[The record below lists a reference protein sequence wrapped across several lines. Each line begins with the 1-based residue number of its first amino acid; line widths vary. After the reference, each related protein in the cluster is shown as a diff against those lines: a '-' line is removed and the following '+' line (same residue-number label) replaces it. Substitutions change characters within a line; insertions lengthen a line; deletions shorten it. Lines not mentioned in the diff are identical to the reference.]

1 MSEETVHAIV
11 LRRRDSGEN
20 DRSLTLLTLEHG
32 KIEATAKGA
41 RKTGS
46 RLGAA
51 SEPLAHLCAQV
62 GAGPKRRYVSQVRPL
77 RSFSAVRSDYVR
89 LHAALALCELYA
101 AVLPFDQ
108 PDPDAYALLM
118 ASLQAL
124 CDHPRP
130 IVASVWAEV
139 RLLDAAGF
147 VPQFDRCVQTDEPL
161 AENPAWF
168 SPLAGGHVGL
178 PVAEGFADRFLVSAE
193 ALLGLARIGELDE
206 PPPNLKRASEALD
219 LLQRYWVFVAGTR
232 LPAHEAFVQ
241 SAGEP

>member
-1 MSEETVHAIV
+1 MPEETVHAIV
-11 LRRRDSGEN
+11 LRRRDSGES

-41 RKTGS
+41 RKAGS

-62 GAGPKRRYVSQVRPL
+62 GVGPKRRYVSQVRPL
-77 RSFSAVRSDYVR
+77 ASFSAVRSDYTR
-89 LHAALALCELYA
+89 LHAALALCELYT

-108 PDPDAYALLM
+108 PDPDAYELLL

-124 CDHPRP
+124 SDHPRP
-130 IVASVWAEV
+130 LVAAIWAEV
-139 RLLDAAGF
+139 RLLEAAGF
-147 VPQFDRCVQTDEPL
+147 APQFERCVQTDEPI

-168 SPLAGGHVGL
+168 SPLAGGHVSS
-178 PVAEGFADRFLVSAE
+178 PIAADFADRFLASAE
-193 ALLGLARIGELDE
+193 ALYGLARIGELEE
-206 PPPNLKRASEALD
+206 PPPNLRRAPEALG
-219 LLQRYWVFVAGTR
+219 LLHRYWVSVAGTR

-241 SAGEP
+241 AVEEP